1 MNACIYNNYV
11 LNRAEQGKKHVLLQ
25 SMAMTSIVGKKKLLE
40 NIAKCLLPWKRRLNS
55 WMWWGKEKWAA
66 GTEEFKIGKMH
77 ATNII
82 KHESQGNFQGK
93 GFKHIQ
99 RQNPQKYKVLN
110 DFLYS

>member
-1 MNACIYNNYV
+1 
-11 LNRAEQGKKHVLLQ
+11 
-25 SMAMTSIVGKKKLLE
+25 
-40 NIAKCLLPWKRRLNS
+40 
-55 WMWWGKEKWAA
+55 
-66 GTEEFKIGKMH
+66 MH

-110 DFLYS
+110 VFFTRSLNNASLLVFNSMDRCLRKRQ